1 MDRTREIIG
10 AAIDVHN
17 AIGPGL
23 LESAYQAC
31 LAHELSARGIS
42 FVRELPL
49 PVVYK
54 GVSVDCGYRLDFL
67 VEDSVLEIK
76 SITAI
81 NPIHV
86 AQVLTYMK
94 LGGWSLGLIINFNV
108 VSLNRGI
115 RRLALSSS
123 PSSPSR

>member
-10 AAIDVHN
+10 AAIDVHK

-31 LAHELSARGIS
+31 MAHELSARGIN

-54 GVSVDCGYRLDFL
+54 DVNVDCGYRLDFL

-123 PSSPSR
+123 PSSPLR

>member
-42 FVRELPL
+42 FVRELAM
-49 PVVYK
+49 PVAYK

-94 LGGWSLGLIINFNV
+94 LGGWNLGLIINFNV
-108 VSLNRGI
+108 ISLNRGI

>member
-42 FVRELPL
+42 FVRELPM

-123 PSSPSR
+123 PSR

>member
-42 FVRELPL
+42 FVRELAM

-94 LGGWSLGLIINFNV
+94 LGGWNLGLIINFNV
-108 VSLNRGI
+108 VSLNRGV

>member
-42 FVRELPL
+42 FVRELAM

-94 LGGWSLGLIINFNV
+94 LGGWNLGLIINFNV
-108 VSLNRGI
+108 VSLNRGV

-123 PSSPSR
+123 PSR